1 MNVIVHLHTILERKT
16 ETGTVGRLDLSL
28 SEDISMA
35 ALLKYLEIEL
45 NAENLL
51 FVVNGRIVELD
62 HVIREGDEVN
72 LIPAMSGGMEED
84 RYPRKNSEA

>member
-28 SEDISMA
+28 PEDISMTD
-35 ALLKYLEIEL
+35 LLKYLEIEF
-45 NAENLL
+45 NVENLL
-51 FVVNGRIVELD
+51 LVVNGRLVELD
-62 HVIREGDEVN
+62 YVLKEGDEVN

-84 RYPRKNSEA
+84 RYSRNNSET